1 MSDKASEEKK
11 PGPGAEARA
20 GGDEVDEVENLVGE
34 SLRDLRM
41 TDGLVERIVAALP
54 SREEMKPALHPAL
67 RLAFGLTTV
76 LFSIGAW
83 SLDLPEWYGAGGAA
97 RKIALGALTFWGAFG
112 AAIIGLGLMREAGS
126 GAFASLRAL
135 FEGPRARTFA
145 GTVGATI
152 LLVAVWGFMGWFP
165 RDAFAAGLR
174 ATRASVAAV
183 VFVLLAVGA
192 LQLWIMARG
201 RDWRP
206 ALRLVEAVGLVA
218 AGLACAANYVI
229 FVA

>member
-1 MSDKASEEKK
+1 MMSEEKK
-11 PGPGAEARA
+11 REPDAESPAGPSG
-20 GGDEVDEVENLVGE
+20 VEDLVGE
-34 SLRDLRM
+34 SLRELRM
-41 TDGLVERIVAALP
+41 TDGLVDRIMAALP
-54 SREEMKPALHPAL
+54 SREEMKPALNPAL

-83 SLDLPEWYGAGGAA
+83 SFDLPGWYGAGGAV
-97 RKIALGALTFWGAFG
+97 RKIALGALTLWGAFG
-112 AAIIGLGLMREAGS
+112 ATIIGLGLMREAGH
-126 GAFASLRAL
+126 GARASFRAV
-135 FEGPRARTFA
+135 FQGPRARTLVA
-145 GTVGATI
+145 TVSATI
-152 LLVAVWGFMGWFP
+152 VLAAAWGFLGWFP
-165 RDAFAAGLR
+165 PYVIDSGLR

-183 VFVLLAVGA
+183 VFVLLAVA
-192 LQLWIMARG
+192 AIQLWIMARG

>member
-1 MSDKASEEKK
+1 MSEEKRL
-11 PGPGAEARA
+11 GPNAEAPA
-20 GGDEVDEVENLVGE
+20 GDERVEELVGD

-41 TDGLVERIVAALP
+41 TEGLVERIMAALP

-76 LFSIGAW
+76 LFSVGAW
-83 SLDLPEWYGAGGAA
+83 SFDLPGLYGAGGAA
-97 RKIALGALTFWGAFG
+97 RKVALGAVTFWGAFG
-112 AAIIGLGLMREAGS
+112 AAIIGLGLMREVGRGAVGS
-126 GAFASLRAL
+126 FRAI
-135 FEGPRARTFA
+135 FDDPRAKTLV
-145 GTVGATI
+145 GIIGATI
-152 LLVAVWGFMGWFP
+152 ILAAAWGFLGWFP
-165 RDAFAAGLR
+165 PHVFASGLR

-183 VFVLLAVGA
+183 VFVLLAVAA

-218 AGLACAANYVI
+218 AGFACAANYVI

>member
-1 MSDKASEEKK
+1 MMSEEKK
-11 PGPGAEARA
+11 PRPGAEAPPQ
-20 GGDEVDEVENLVGE
+20 GDALDGVEALVGE
-34 SLRDLRM
+34 SLRELKL
-41 TDGLVERIVAALP
+41 TDGLVDRIMSVLP
-54 SREEMKPALHPAL
+54 SRDEMKPALHPSL
-67 RLAFGLTTV
+67 RLAFGLTTI
-76 LFSIGAW
+76 LFSVGAW
-83 SLDLPEWYGAGGAA
+83 SFDLPGWYGAGGGA
-97 RKIALGALTFWGAFG
+97 RKVALGALTLWGAFG
-112 AAIIGLGLMREAGS
+112 ASVIGLGLLRETGS
-126 GAFASLRAL
+126 SAFASLRAL
-135 FEGPRARTFA
+135 FDGPRAKTFA

-152 LLVAVWGFMGWFP
+152 LLISVWGFLGWFP
-165 RDAFAAGLR
+165 EGVFEAGLR

-183 VFVLLAVGA
+183 VCVLLAVGT